1 MPPGVPGDDWERSAR
16 VVSMTHVRLPLIL
29 AGAAV
34 LTLGLTACEQPNP
47 GASVFSGTTSQW
59 RQAACWVDEGD
70 SLDANACAQDVIAN
84 AGEGGKLASIPVVP
98 GQTVGISVDPVVADA
113 GWYPRINGQN
123 LTQSPITSTYFRFT
137 FPEFQEVAADG
148 LVMELVAGSAEE
160 TRGVWLFQL
169 VPA

>member
-1 MPPGVPGDDWERSAR
+1 MMHA
-16 VVSMTHVRLPLIL
+16 RLPLLL
-29 AGAAV
+29 AGTAV
-34 LTLGLTACEQPNP
+34 LALSLTACEQPNP
-47 GASVFSGTTSQW
+47 GATVFSGTTSQW
-59 RQAACWVDEGD
+59 RQAACWAGEGE
-70 SLDANACAQDVIAN
+70 SIDANACAQDVIEKAA
-84 AGEGGKLASIPVVP
+84 AGGQLASIPVVP

-113 GWYPRINGQN
+113 GWSPRINGQN

-148 LVMELVAGSAEE
+148 LMMELVAGQADA